1 MLDIGIIIPELAKY
15 GGAERLL
22 AECLARWQHRHDITI
37 YTTRLNREVLDD
49 YQVDER
55 VRVVELTPY
64 FDGPHSFV
72 LNGTLLPK
80 IWEQEIGRHQVYHGH
95 LWPTNLVDRHPMV
108 WYPHEPP
115 RMLQDLRYSQPIDDS
130 EANKIWRVHC
140 YPKFT
145 YDEVPDAEYEAA
157 LNTLA
162 LFDKLGQPDC
172 IVANSHYTAEQMREI
187 YGRKKIEIVYPG
199 VVSRPLTEIPLP
211 NAEFLTV
218 GQLWPHKRTKTIVE
232 AMSQVP
238 QATITIVGDGPER
251 PELERMAQ
259 SLGVRDRIHFEGT
272 VTNEKLAELYR
283 RCLGVVFAAFK
294 EPFGIAPL
302 EALAYGR
309 PLIAAG
315 EGGYTEIL
323 EDACCLRTAA
333 RPDQLAQSMQYLLD
347 HPQEAVRM
355 GQSGHEIA
363 KRYSWDDT
371 AESLLAIIEKEHAD
385 WQQQK
390 AAGIDFE
397 GTQGQRPLFGVQ
409 YYCWYGNGAGSLHWN
424 DDPRF
429 GGVTDMPSLGY
440 YASTDGAT
448 IGEQLEA
455 METAGLDFVVLNLHV
470 DAAGVN
476 ERELACVTRVF
487 QVARQS
493 RSSLSFA
500 LQLCPYDAGAE
511 QLVEA
516 LRIARG
522 LAERESYLRLAE
534 APILFLFWTGVF
546 DRDEPTV
553 NLIREHTEGFVRIA
567 SSLRLYD
574 AHGEAHRTFGLFDGW
589 SLFSPLELAGEDSL
603 ERIWEQAYED
613 AAAGAKG
620 LRLAT
625 ISPGYD
631 DSHLLDPARADN
643 RYRTVE
649 RRQGETYRKMMDF
662 VLGRSV
668 PPDMVLV
675 STFNEYHENTHIE
688 ASHNYGTLY
697 MDMTGDFVLRAKR
710 AWSRSE
716 ATIGSG
722 QKRADDPAR

>member
-22 AECLARWQHRHDITI
+22 AECLARWQFRHDITI

-49 YQVDER
+49 YQVDAR
-55 VRVVELTPY
+55 VRFVELTPY

-80 IWEQEIGRHQVYHGH
+80 IWEQEIGRHQIYHGH

-115 RMLQDLRYSQPIDDS
+115 RMLQDLRYSQPIDDT
-130 EANKIWRVHC
+130 EANKVWRVHC

-162 LFDKLGQPDC
+162 LFDKLGQPDR
-172 IVANSHYTAEQMREI
+172 IVANSRYTAEQMRDI
-187 YGRKKIEIVYPG
+187 YGRTEIDVVYPG
-199 VVSRPLTEIPLP
+199 VVPRPLTEIRLP
-211 NAEFLTV
+211 NTELLTV

-232 AMSQVP
+232 AMSLVP
-238 QATITIVGDGPER
+238 QATLTIVGDGPER

-272 VTNEKLAELYR
+272 VTNEHLVELYQ

-302 EALAYGR
+302 EALAFGR

-323 EDACCLRTAA
+323 DDACCLRTAA
-333 RPDQLAQSMQYLLD
+333 RPDQLARSMQYLLD
-347 HPQEAVRM
+347 HPQEAARM
-355 GQSGHEIA
+355 GKSGHELS
-363 KRYSWDDT
+363 KQYTWDRT
-371 AESLLAIIEKEHAD
+371 AAGLLTILEDEHAASV
-385 WQQQK
+385 QRK
-390 AAGIDFE
+390 AAAIDFDR
-397 GTQGQRPLFGVQ
+397 TRGQRPLFGVQ

-448 IGEQLEA
+448 IAEQLQA
-455 METAGLDFVVLNLHV
+455 IQSAGFDFVILNLHV

-493 RSSLSFA
+493 RSPLALA
-500 LQLCPYDAGAE
+500 LQLCPYDAGAD
-511 QLVEA
+511 QLTEA
-516 LRIARG
+516 LRVARG
-522 LAERESYLRLAE
+522 LAERESYLRIAE
-534 APILFLFWTGVF
+534 TPVLFLFWTGVF
-546 DRDEPTV
+546 DRDEPTI
-553 NLIREHTEGFVRIA
+553 NLIREHTDGFVRIA

-574 AHGEAHRTFGLFDGW
+574 AHGEANRTFGLFDGW
-589 SLFSPLELAGEDSL
+589 SLFSPLELAGEDAWES
-603 ERIWEQAYED
+603 IWEQAYD
-613 AAAGAKG
+613 NAGAG
-620 LRLAT
+620 TRALRLAT
-625 ISPGYD
+625 VSPGYD
-631 DSHLLDPARADN
+631 DSHLLDPARAGN

-649 RRQGETYRKMMDF
+649 RRAGETYRKMMKF
-662 VLGRSV
+662 VLSRAT

-688 ASHNYGTLY
+688 ASRNHDTLY
-697 MDMTGDFVLRAKR
+697 MHMTREFIRQAKQARNRAEAAVGDAHCH
-710 AWSRSE
+710 E
-716 ATIGSG
+716 
-722 QKRADDPAR
+722 